1 MYTPLPINTAENI
14 KTNINTAFGGFATDI
29 NSTLQN
35 NILPLENKMNS
46 LQNVVETLIK
56 ELNTVHTFNRKLVFK
71 LLVLEG
77 KFTQEQVDNMIT
89 MINSN
94 DGASVEL
101 AKEILKNE
109 GYEYIF

>member
-1 MYTPLPINTAENI
+1 MYIPLPFNTTENI
-14 KTNINTAFGGFATDI
+14 KTGITTAFSGFANDI

-35 NILPLENKMNS
+35 NMMPLETKLDS
-46 LQNVVETLIK
+46 VQNVVETLLK

-77 KFTQEQVDNMIT
+77 KFTQEQVDNMIS

-94 DGASVEL
+94 DVASVEL